1 MLGAV
6 SSSVVQNWPQGNGKY
21 NFFPPNKSE
30 LLL

>member
-21 NFFPPNKSE
+21 NFFPPNKE
-30 LLL
+30 V